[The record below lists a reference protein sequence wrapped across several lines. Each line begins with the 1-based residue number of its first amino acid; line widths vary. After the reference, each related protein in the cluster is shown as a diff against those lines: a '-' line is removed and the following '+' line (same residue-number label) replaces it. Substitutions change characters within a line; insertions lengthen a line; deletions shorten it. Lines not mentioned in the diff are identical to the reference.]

1 VSRGGSTQN
10 RGVRRVRREGQDR
23 IQAVQGLNGCLL
35 IDAEYGRVLRR
46 IQVQTDDVS
55 GFHFELGIVAGH
67 VSFEAM
73 RLEAGFLPN
82 AMHGIFA
89 DVQCRGQ
96 LAATPVRGAVT
107 GLSPRGGQD
116 TGAQSGGLEHWAFGQ
131 DDRCPILQVQIA
143 GSAASSE

>member
-1 VSRGGSTQN
+1 VTVVLKTVAFGAS
-10 RGVRRVRREGQDR
+10 RREGQDR
-23 IQAVQGLNGCLL
+23 IQAVQGWNGCLL

-82 AMHGIFA
+82 AMHGTFA

-116 TGAQSGGLEHWAFGQ
+116 TGAKSGG
-131 DDRCPILQVQIA
+131 
-143 GSAASSE
+143 